1 MNQTESVMTRPRFHL
16 AFPVH
21 DLEAA
26 RDFYVRLLG
35 GGTGREEPGE
45 WIDFDL
51 YGHQLSAH
59 LAPEQ
64 CADVSSTG
72 VDGEAVPLRH
82 FGVVLD
88 WEAWEALAA
97 RLKAAG
103 AAFVFEPHV
112 RFVGRPGE
120 QGTFFVRDPSGNAL
134 EFKTFR
140 DDAMVFAT
148 ELDGEGQVAPS
159 A

>member
-1 MNQTESVMTRPRFHL
+1 MPRPRPRFHL

-26 RDFYVRLLG
+26 RGFYVGLLG
-35 GGTGREEPGE
+35 AGTGREAPGD

-51 YGHQLSAH
+51 FGHQLSAH
-59 LAPEQ
+59 HAPEE
-64 CADVSSTG
+64 CREAASG
-72 VDGEAVPLRH
+72 AVDGEAVPVRH
-82 FGVVLD
+82 FGVILD
-88 WEAWEALAA
+88 WDDWEALAN
-97 RLKAAG
+97 RLRAAD
-103 AAFVFEPHV
+103 AAFLIAPHV
-112 RFVGRPGE
+112 RFKGEAGE

-148 ELDGEGQVAPS
+148 EPEG
-159 A
+159 